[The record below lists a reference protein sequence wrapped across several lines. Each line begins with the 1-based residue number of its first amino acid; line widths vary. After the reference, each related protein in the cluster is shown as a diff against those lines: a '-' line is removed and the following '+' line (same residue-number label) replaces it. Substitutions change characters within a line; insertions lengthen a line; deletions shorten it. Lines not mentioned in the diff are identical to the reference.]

1 MPLYLSLDEVVEINR
16 DVMKKYGGVSRIR
29 DKAAL
34 ESCIAL
40 PTTIVFG
47 YERFGTL
54 AEKAAAYCFFI
65 SQNQPFQD
73 GNKRTAFA
81 SALHFLH
88 LNTDLRHINEIEM
101 FETIVAVAEHSAT
114 IEDLTKLFDY
124 GCSTPEP
131 NENAS

>member
-1 MPLYLSLDEVVEINR
+1 MTLYLSLDEVVEINR
-16 DVMKKYGGVSRIR
+16 DVMKRYGGVSRIR
-29 DKAAL
+29 DRGAL

-40 PTTIVFG
+40 PMTIVFD

-81 SALHFLH
+81 SAVHFLR
-88 LNTDLRHINEIEM
+88 LNTELRHMNEIM
-101 FETIVAVAEHSAT
+101 LFETIVAVAEHRAT
-114 IEDLTKLFDY
+114 IDDLTKLFDY
-124 GCSTPEP
+124 GCSSPEP
-131 NENAS
+131 DNSGM